1 MEDKRVYEQLWR
13 EAQSVEIPKELEPE
27 QMQAR
32 LGTHRQGIQAQKERG
47 HKKTTRV
54 WLRTCGSRVAAA
66 MLVLM
71 LSAGVYG
78 VARLQPA
85 EQTSDCYETLT
96 EEKPSE
102 DEGSIASAYAAAEST
117 EEVVVAR
124 LGDYRLA
131 ESYEEVSEAL
141 GRLYTFREETQT
153 NAAMAED
160 GAADLSQSGMEAA
173 AGEAAD
179 AMNRADLMQ
188 EKQESEYSTTNLQVQ
203 GVDESDIVKTD
214 GHYIYIVSD
223 ETVRIV
229 DVSGH
234 QVRQLGSITPERAG
248 NLDTIREM
256 YLAEN
261 RLVLI
266 MESEK
271 SGLSPAELQDRA
283 QADCAWSTGGSCVRM
298 LTYDV
303 STPAGAKLLG
313 SFEMDGAYQTSRKIG
328 DCVYLVTDY
337 MPYPYR
343 WYGCTDYVTK
353 NGVQP
358 MAEEGDTPEQP
369 DAEKLLPKLQGQTIP
384 ADRIYLSERVN
395 DRASVIASVELSK
408 PEELCDSKM
417 IFSGYATL
425 YMTKNSMIFYD
436 SYYSE
441 TADALCTG
449 FTKFRV
455 QDGRIAADCAESVR
469 GMIEDTFAVHESGAG
484 DVYVLTTDDSMNETQ
499 NRLYVLD
506 EKLKIKGSIEHI
518 ADGERVYAARFVDEI
533 GYFVTYR
540 NTDPLFTVDF
550 SDPAHPTLIGELE
563 IPGFSDYLQFY
574 DDTHLV
580 GVGEERVGGNS
591 EFVAM
596 KLSLYDISDP
606 TDVKES
612 AKLLLDGS
620 RYAPAANN
628 YKALLADADKHL
640 IAFVTVDE
648 TDAQNHTQLT
658 QRIFTVENGA
668 ISAQVTDPVCGD
680 EAAVWELAD
689 ACRSLYIGDRLYLI
703 CEDTIYVYDMTDS
716 YERLDSYVLTA

>member
-1 MEDKRVYEQLWR
+1 MEDQRVYEQLWR

-27 QMQAR
+27 QMQVR
-32 LGTHRQGIQAQKERG
+32 LDAHRQGIRVQKKCG
-47 HKKTTRV
+47 HRKMTRV

-71 LSAGVYG
+71 LSAGAYCA
-78 VARLQPA
+78 ARLQPA
-85 EQTSDCYETLT
+85 EQIETCYETLT

-102 DEGSIASAYAAAEST
+102 DEGSVASAYAAAEST
-117 EEVVVAR
+117 QEAVVAQ

-131 ESYEEVSEAL
+131 ENYEEVSEAL
-141 GRLYTFREETQT
+141 GRLYTFRKYAQT
-153 NAAMAED
+153 NVAMAED

-173 AGEAAD
+173 VGESAD
-179 AMNRADLMQ
+179 AMQKSDH
-188 EKQESEYSTTNLQVQ
+188 STTNLQVQ

-229 DVSGH
+229 DVSGS
-234 QVRQLGSITPERAG
+234 QVRQLGSIKPERAG

-271 SGLSPAELQDRA
+271 SALSSAQLQDSV
-283 QADCAWSTGGSCVRM
+283 QEDCAWNADGSCVRM

-313 SFEMDGAYQTSRKIG
+313 SFEMDGSYQTSRKIG

-343 WYGCTDYVTK
+343 WYGCTDDVTK

-358 MAEEGDTPEQP
+358 LAEEGDTPEQP

-384 ADRIYLSERVN
+384 ADCIYLSDRVN

-408 PEELCDSKM
+408 PEELCDCKM

-455 QDGRIAADCAESVR
+455 QDGRIAADCAEAVR

-484 DVYVLTTDDSMNETQ
+484 DVYVLTTDDSRNETQ

-550 SDPAHPTLIGELE
+550 SDPAHPTLVGELE

-580 GVGEERVGGNS
+580 GVGEERVGENS

-648 TDAQNHTQLT
+648 TDVQNRTQLT
-658 QRIFTVENGA
+658 QRMFTVENGA

-680 EAAVWELAD
+680 ETAVRELAD
-689 ACRSLYIGDRLYLI
+689 ACRGLYIGDRLYLI
-703 CEDTIYVYDMTDS
+703 CENTIYVYDMTDS
-716 YERLDSYVLTA
+716 YERLGCYDLTA